1 MNLAKLNLEELEAHE
16 TIVVNGG
23 GNGGW
28 VWLAEQVIENWN
40 EIKSGLSDGWNGHY
54 NPPK

>member
-1 MNLAKLNLEELEAHE
+1 MNLAKLNLVELEAHE
-16 TIVVNGG
+16 TILVNGG

-28 VWLAEQVIENWN
+28 LWLAEQVIENWN
-40 EIKSGLSDGWNGHY
+40 EIKSGLSDGWNGNY